1 MDFKSFQITD
11 VHPCSRGAISS
22 PIIRGVEAPADS
34 SEASKPAP
42 AVSAAKADMRQ
53 QICLENAMTVGE
65 NDNELVYMRCEVLQN
80 SKKKTRFTSKEQRQ
94 KDNMKFD
101 GIFG

>member
-80 SKKKTRFTSKEQRQ
+80 SKKRLDLLQKNSDKKT
-94 KDNMKFD
+94 
-101 GIFG
+101 I